1 MNISDNRLTV
11 VVRQLQSIIADLVS
25 EVKEIARKLDRALH
39 QNSTKNDADEKEIQ
53 LIEKLPLNSLKEFDQ
68 LEEKLKEI
76 KFHKLLVSCN

>member
-1 MNISDNRLTV
+1 V

>member
-1 MNISDNRLTV
+1 MKNNRLTV